1 MAAFDIKDTLSG
13 MLGAIKGET
22 GDGWKKVKAVA
33 EQFAA
38 SNEKRLKMIVDLR
51 ISGEM
56 DEKDFEKAMNDEKE
70 MLEAQMNAISVISK
84 AVVQKAVN
92 AAFGVFW
99 KAVRVAVPF

>member
-1 MAAFDIKDTLSG
+1 MAAFDIKETLSG
-13 MLGAIKGET
+13 MIGAIKGET
-22 GDGWKKVKAVA
+22 GDGWKKVKAVS

-38 SNEKRLKMIVDLR
+38 SNEIRLKMIADLR

-56 DEKDFEKAMNDEKE
+56 DDKDFAKAMNDEKD

-99 KAVRVAVPF
+99 KAVMAIIPG